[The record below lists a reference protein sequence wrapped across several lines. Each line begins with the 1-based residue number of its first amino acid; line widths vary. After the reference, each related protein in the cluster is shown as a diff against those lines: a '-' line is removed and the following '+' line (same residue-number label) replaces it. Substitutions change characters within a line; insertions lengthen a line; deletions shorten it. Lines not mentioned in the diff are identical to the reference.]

1 LLPELPM
8 AVTTHPSLETLAAFV
23 RGDLPPAEL
32 SAVAEHVGACDS
44 CCAALRAI
52 PDDTFGNL
60 ARAAAVPAVTTP
72 DPVGDLSPPEPAK
85 ADNIPADLAAHPRYK
100 ILKELG
106 AGGMGVVYKAEDRVM
121 QRLVALKVM
130 ASHLTAK
137 AGAVERF
144 NKEVIAAARLEHQNI
159 VRAYDKGEAGNLHFL
174 VMEYL
179 EGESLDHYVARK
191 GPLPVH
197 LACAFIRQAANGL
210 QHAAEK
216 GLTHRDIKPQN
227 LMVLRKGQIK
237 VMDFGLARFVRN
249 EEEEAAAPAGRLP
262 FGAGKPVSDPLTN
275 PNLIMGTPDY
285 LSPEQARN
293 SHAVDHRSDIY
304 SLGCTLYFLLTG
316 KPPFAHES
324 SLIDKLLG
332 HTEGKVP
339 SLRKARPDV
348 PEGLIAVIKKMMAKK
363 PDDRFQSASDVAVV
377 LQPFTRPDAAPEVI
391 DAVVVA
397 PVAAVSTVPP
407 VLTLPN
413 PEPAPAPTKSKSRP
427 ELAHKADTAPNPD
440 QPTLVES
447 ERPRKAKKAKKPQL
461 IPWWKQKWA
470 KIGAAALAG
479 VMIVAI
485 VLAAGGKKEQPP
497 PPDGGDNTAN
507 KDKQKENPGTG
518 GPSPKDKQNTG
529 TNPFRPG
536 QTGGSAYDKSLP
548 LLYVVPSRGL
558 WRDDYDPVVDVLKQG
573 GVKIVTVSGDGGKS
587 TLQGD
592 PKEGIPVDKKLD
604 EVNAVGFSGVVFCGF
619 RIDEYIGDGK
629 HSEKVAQLIKDMREQ
644 GKPVTAICVGV
655 GVLAS
660 HDVLEGKVASRSP
673 ALIEYYPAIADRVNW
688 VNARVHP
695 TRDTRNPASSPVITA
710 GMARDAK
717 DFAETLLK
725 LYKKD

>member
-1 LLPELPM
+1 M
-8 AVTTHPSLETLAAFV
+8 SVTTHPTPETLAAFA

-32 SAVAEHVGACDS
+32 SVVAEHVGI
-44 CCAALRAI
+44 CAACCTALQSI

-60 ARAAAVPAVTTP
+60 ARAAGAPAVTTP
-72 DPVGDLSPPEPAK
+72 DPVGDLAPTRATP
-85 ADNIPADLAAHPRYK
+85 DNIPADLAAHPRYR

-121 QRLVALKVM
+121 ERLVALKVM
-130 ASHLTAK
+130 APHLTSK

-179 EGESLDHYVARK
+179 EGESLDRYVARK
-191 GPLPVH
+191 GPLAIH
-197 LACAFIRQAANGL
+197 LACTFTRQAANGL

-249 EEEEAAAPAGRLP
+249 DNEEVPAVGRLP

-316 KPPFAHES
+316 KAPFAHES

-348 PEGLIAVIKKMMAKK
+348 PEGLVAVIKKMMAKK
-363 PDDRFQSASDVAVV
+363 PDDRYQSATDVAAA
-377 LQPFTRPDAAPEVI
+377 LAPFTRPDAAPEVV
-391 DAVVVA
+391 DAVVIA
-397 PVAAVSTVPP
+397 PAAAVSTVPP

-413 PEPAPAPTKSKSRP
+413 SEPTPPRTRSRA
-427 ELAHKADTAPNPD
+427 ELAREADTAPNPD

-447 ERPRKAKKAKKPQL
+447 ERPRKTKKAKKTQL
-461 IPWWKQKWA
+461 VPWWKQKWA
-470 KIGAAALAG
+470 KIGAAAVAG
-479 VMIVAI
+479 LVIVAI
-485 VLAAGGKKEQPP
+485 VIAAGGKKEQPP
-497 PPDGGDNTAN
+497 PPGGGGDNTADKN
-507 KDKQKENPGTG
+507 KDGNPGTS
-518 GPSPKDKQNTG
+518 GPSPKDKQSTG

-536 QTGGSAYDKSLP
+536 QTGGIDKTLP
-548 LLYVVPSRGL
+548 LLYVVPSKGL
-558 WRDDYDPVVDVLKQG
+558 WREDYDDVVDVLKQG
-573 GVKIVTVSGDGGKS
+573 GVTVVTVSGDGGKS
-587 TLQGD
+587 TLQGN
-592 PKEGIPVDKKLD
+592 PREGITVDKRLD
-604 EVNAVGFSGVVFCGF
+604 EVNAAGFSAVVFCGF

-629 HSEKVAQLIKDMREQ
+629 HSATVAKLIKDLREQ

-660 HDVLEGKVASRSP
+660 HDVLEEKLASRSP
-673 ALIEYYPAIADRVNW
+673 ALIEYYPTIADRVNW

-695 TRDTRNPASSPVITA
+695 ARDTRNPGSSPIITA
-710 GMARDAK
+710 GMARDAR
-717 DFAETLLK
+717 DFAVTLLK